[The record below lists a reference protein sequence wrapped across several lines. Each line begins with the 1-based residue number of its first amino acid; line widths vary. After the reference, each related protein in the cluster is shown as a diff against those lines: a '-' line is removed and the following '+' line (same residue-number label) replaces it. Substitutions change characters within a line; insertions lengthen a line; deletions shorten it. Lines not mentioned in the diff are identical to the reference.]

1 MTKDNIL
8 NSALQLYATEGYHG
22 ASMAKIAKG
31 AGIKAASIYF
41 FFKNKEALFQELFQ
55 HVLMEHFAYVRRR
68 MEHVLKSG
76 EDVETMIRTLLSTVS
91 DYHRRHAAETR
102 AYIALVTAPPIM
114 AQPILKNHMQSFD
127 QWLTSTLALILKE
140 ECLSTQEYETI
151 SELIVLQM
159 DGLFWEL
166 NFYDDEKIK
175 KQTDVAVRFILF
187 YLKQLQD

>member
-55 HVLMEHFAYVRRR
+55 HVLMEHFAYVRRS

-91 DYHRRHAAETR
+91 DYHRSHAAETR

-140 ECLSTQEYETI
+140 ECLSTREYETI

-175 KQTDVAVRFILF
+175 KQTDVAIHFILF